1 MNGHQGYTRLEGS
14 SEVEAFSSR
23 PQMPSKDVD
32 GGALFVLESKGNWKH
47 AGFHLTVSI
56 ATPALLT
63 LPFALRE
70 LGWVAGV
77 LALGLCAGVSFYA
90 YNILSQVLE
99 NSERRGH
106 RFLRFR
112 DLGAHVLGP
121 WGYYGI
127 GGIQFLVCFG
137 TVIGSCIVGGQSMK
151 LIYSILEPESTR
163 QLSEFVAI
171 FGIFMLV
178 LAQLPSFHSL
188 RYINLASLMC
198 CLGFSL
204 CVVGG
209 CIYAGNSV
217 DAPPKDY
224 SISGTP
230 ASKLFGVF
238 EALAIIATTFGNGII
253 PEIQATLAPPVENK
267 MFKGLLVC
275 YTVVVTTFF
284 SVAISGYWAFGNQV
298 AGYVLTNLAPTDGPA
313 LVPSWLILLANGFA
327 LAQLTAVALVYSQP
341 TFEIFE
347 GQTSDVKEGKYSM
360 RNLVPRFL
368 LRSSYVAFATFVS
381 AALPFFG
388 DINGV
393 LGAFCFT
400 PLDFILPFIFYSF
413 TFGPSR
419 QTPRFWI
426 HWGIVILFS
435 VVGFLGCISSVH
447 QVILDAKYYKWFADL

>member
-1 MNGHQGYTRLEGS
+1 MAHVAFQGALERESSSDSTELRIPLRLVNSGSDRYRCEPLVVFVKLAQVVHEDILTRRLFASHRFTMNGHQGYTRLEGS

-171 FGIFMLV
+171 FGIFM
-178 LAQLPSFHSL
+178 Q
-188 RYINLASLMC
+188 
-198 CLGFSL
+198 
-204 CVVGG
+204 
-209 CIYAGNSV
+209 
-217 DAPPKDY
+217 
-224 SISGTP
+224 
-230 ASKLFGVF
+230 
-238 EALAIIATTFGNGII
+238 
-253 PEIQATLAPPVENK
+253 
-267 MFKGLLVC
+267 
-275 YTVVVTTFF
+275 
-284 SVAISGYWAFGNQV
+284 
-298 AGYVLTNLAPTDGPA
+298 
-313 LVPSWLILLANGFA
+313 
-327 LAQLTAVALVYSQP
+327 
-341 TFEIFE
+341 
-347 GQTSDVKEGKYSM
+347 
-360 RNLVPRFL
+360 
-368 LRSSYVAFATFVS
+368 
-381 AALPFFG
+381 
-388 DINGV
+388 
-393 LGAFCFT
+393 FC
-400 PLDFILPFIFYSF
+400 
-413 TFGPSR
+413 
-419 QTPRFWI
+419 
-426 HWGIVILFS
+426 
-435 VVGFLGCISSVH
+435 
-447 QVILDAKYYKWFADL
+447 

>member
-1 MNGHQGYTRLEGS
+1 MAHVAFQGALERESSSDSTELRIPLRLVNSGSDRYRCEPLVVFVKLAQVVHEDILTRRLFASHRFTMNGHQGYTRLEGS

-151 LIYSILEPESTR
+151 VSSFQHRNYTLSL
-163 QLSEFVAI
+163 QLA
-171 FGIFMLV
+171 L
-178 LAQLPSFHSL
+178 L
-188 RYINLASLMC
+188 NL
-198 CLGFSL
+198 
-204 CVVGG
+204 
-209 CIYAGNSV
+209 
-217 DAPPKDY
+217 
-224 SISGTP
+224 
-230 ASKLFGVF
+230 SK
-238 EALAIIATTFGNGII
+238 
-253 PEIQATLAPPVENK
+253 
-267 MFKGLLVC
+267 
-275 YTVVVTTFF
+275 
-284 SVAISGYWAFGNQV
+284 
-298 AGYVLTNLAPTDGPA
+298 
-313 LVPSWLILLANGFA
+313 
-327 LAQLTAVALVYSQP
+327 
-341 TFEIFE
+341 
-347 GQTSDVKEGKYSM
+347 
-360 RNLVPRFL
+360 
-368 LRSSYVAFATFVS
+368 
-381 AALPFFG
+381 
-388 DINGV
+388 
-393 LGAFCFT
+393 
-400 PLDFILPFIFYSF
+400 
-413 TFGPSR
+413 
-419 QTPRFWI
+419 
-426 HWGIVILFS
+426 
-435 VVGFLGCISSVH
+435 
-447 QVILDAKYYKWFADL
+447 